1 MSTRASVLGLTLAI
15 ALVWAPLIMA
25 QGTQTGTVRGW
36 VRDSQGLVLPGATV
50 TVASDAMQ
58 GSRSTRVGAYGSYEI
73 QGLPPG
79 DYSITFE
86 LTGFTDVVGI
96 ALVPLGGTAEVSVSM
111 EPAEVVEVIQVVS
124 VVPSA
129 LASIGTSSNIRAPE
143 IDALPVERNIF
154 TVTELAPGLT
164 NNTPNNNQVV
174 INGAFAYDN
183 VFLIDGVDV
192 NDNLFGTVHNLFIE
206 DAIEEM
212 QVLTSGISA
221 EYGRFSGGVINTITK
236 SGANT
241 FSGSFRA
248 NLYKP
253 DWTVRTPFETAS
265 GQERTGSLANNA
277 SYETTA
283 GGPIVQDRLW
293 FFYANRV
300 QRESESETFAETG
313 MGYDRELR
321 NDRNLIKFT
330 GTIAAGHGL
339 EGSYMRNSTERLEPT
354 FPFSI
359 DPNTFINPSLPND
372 LWVVTYRAA
381 ITSQLFAEFQVSR
394 KRLAIEG
401 VGGTLTDIRESP
413 FLGLTQTT
421 ANGLPHHYNGPYFD
435 AQDPE
440 ERNNRQITGNATYYL
455 STRGLGTHSLK
466 GGFEHF
472 QSTNAGG
479 NSQTATGYVFDADY
493 AVGTDGAPQ
502 LDADGRLIPVFQPFA
517 NLIENWRPVRGA
529 TLDINTLSFYVNDN
543 WQLGNHLTFNL
554 GVRAEKVDSEATGN
568 IVGIDT
574 SAIVPRLA
582 VAYDPFGG
590 GLRRQVQRG
599 AVLRQHERWQPRPA
613 VGCLYGAAGAGAGL
627 RARLRPQQ
635 LHDGLR
641 AVSDQERLLCRRHLV
656 AAHKGIHPAGGH
668 HTWQPRLHQGDL
680 HPSNDEQLR

>member
-1 MSTRASVLGLTLAI
+1 MRP
-15 ALVWAPLIMA
+15 W
-25 QGTQTGTVRGW
+25 
-36 VRDSQGLVLPGATV
+36 
-50 TVASDAMQ
+50 
-58 GSRSTRVGAYGSYEI
+58 RSPR
-73 QGLPPG
+73 
-79 DYSITFE
+79 
-86 LTGFTDVVGI
+86 
-96 ALVPLGGTAEVSVSM
+96 
-111 EPAEVVEVIQVVS
+111 
-124 VVPSA
+124 
-129 LASIGTSSNIRAPE
+129 TSPE

-300 QRESESETFAETG
+300 ERESESETFAETG

-381 ITSQLFAEFQVSR
+381 VTSQLFAEFQVSR

-466 GGFEHF
+466 GGFDL
-472 QSTNAGG
+472 AG
-479 NSQTATGYVFDADY
+479 DY
-493 AVGTDGAPQ
+493 ALPVDQRGRQTRQFSAPQ
-502 LDADGRLIPVFQPFA
+502 GSRVGYLQFGSWQRGRSRYRRSLAIQLRAGVQPEGHESAAQRNTAGHHPVA
-517 NLIENWRPVRGA
+517 GVRERSVASRPVLLSRA
-529 TLDINTLSFYVNDN
+529 WVRAIQRIRPFRFVVPVHHPDLAVVQTLD
-543 WQLGNHLTFNL
+543 
-554 GVRAEKVDSEATGN
+554 
-568 IVGIDT
+568 
-574 SAIVPRLA
+574 
-582 VAYDPFGG
+582 
-590 GLRRQVQRG
+590 
-599 AVLRQHERWQPRPA
+599 
-613 VGCLYGAAGAGAGL
+613 
-627 RARLRPQQ
+627 
-635 LHDGLR
+635 
-641 AVSDQERLLCRRHLV
+641 
-656 AAHKGIHPAGGH
+656 
-668 HTWQPRLHQGDL
+668 QG
-680 HPSNDEQLR
+680 